1 MQELNSEYTQVF
13 YAAAIDNPDIGF
25 AVTQDTEVIT
35 KYGLTY
41 DVLMLLKKVILTA
54 QNSGH
59 RCTKW

>member
-1 MQELNSEYTQVF
+1 MQELNSEYTKVF
-13 YAAAIDNPDIGF
+13 YAVAIDHPDIGF

-35 KYGLTY
+35 KYSLTY
-41 DVLMLLKKVILTA
+41 DVVLLLKKVILTS